1 MDQRDNAPGAVR
13 PDARPAPDLDR
24 RGVLARTLGLA
35 AGAGLLAGC
44 GRSGGAEA
52 GDEPDAGADGFPAA
66 LDPANFENHGTSPLT
81 LETKRALLDGLLT
94 PTELVFVRNN
104 LGPPAE
110 SAYADPDAW
119 SVEFTGVR
127 SPRSMTVGD
136 LKGIGHETVAAV
148 LQCSGNG
155 RRFFEHGAS
164 GSQWGVGAAANVLW
178 TGVKLSDVVAELG
191 GPADGARFVTALG
204 GDTMPDVLDPA
215 TDGIERSVP
224 IEDAMER
231 AILAW
236 DMNGAPLDG
245 LHGGPLRLVVP
256 GYYGVNQ
263 VKFARRVALT
273 EEESETRIMTNSYRV
288 RPIGASSDPSQP
300 TMWRMNVKSWIT
312 SPLEDAAAGPMHV
325 TGVAFSG
332 EAPVTGVE
340 VSADGGATWRSAD
353 FLGPDLGPH
362 AWRTFSMKWDA
373 PAGTHTLV
381 CRATDARGN
390 VQPKERL
397 ENERGYAHNG
407 WSDPGVVVKVS

>member
-1 MDQRDNAPGAVR
+1 MEQRDQAERPEVAPHS
-13 PDARPAPDLDR
+13 PELDR
-24 RGVLARTLGLA
+24 RGVLARTLSLA

-44 GRSGGAEA
+44 GRSGGSEA
-52 GDEPDAGADGFPAA
+52 GDEPDAGVGGFPED
-66 LDPANFENHGTSPLT
+66 LDPEHFVNHGTEPLT
-81 LETKRALLDGLLT
+81 LETKRALLDGLIT
-94 PTELVFVRNN
+94 PTERIFVRNN
-104 LGPPAE
+104 QGPPAGDPC
-110 SAYADPDAW
+110 ADPDAW
-119 SVEFTGVR
+119 EVEFTGVGA
-127 SPRSMTVGD
+127 PRTLTVGD
-136 LKGIGHETVAAV
+136 LKGLGCETVAAV

-178 TGVKLSDVVAELG
+178 TGVPLRDVVAELG
-191 GPADGARFVTALG
+191 GAADGARFATALG
-204 GDTMPDVLDPA
+204 GDALSPALDPSRES
-215 TDGIERSVP
+215 IERSVP
-224 IEDAMER
+224 LADAMDR
-231 AILAW
+231 ALLAW
-236 DMNGAPLDG
+236 DMNGAPLG
-245 LHGGPLRLVVP
+245 LHHGGPLRLVVP

-263 VKFARRVALT
+263 VKFTKRVALT
-273 EEESETRIMTNSYRV
+273 PEESPMRIMTNSYRV

-300 TMWRMNVKSWIT
+300 SMWRMNVKSWIT
-312 SPLEDAAAGPMHV
+312 SPLEDRAAGAQYV

-340 VSADGGATWRSAD
+340 VSADGGTTWQLAD

-381 CRATDARGN
+381 CRATDGTGT
-390 VQPKERL
+390 VQPKERV